1 MTIDIN
7 KVKEA
12 QNIIEE
18 TEKELM
24 LFVKQYFENLKE
36 GEVLLTENSRVN
48 SEWKDFKVNIQ
59 MKELCVTVQFHYRED
74 NGVWIYSIECPELKI
89 YSFEPPTDNNLT
101 IQGTIVVRLKDKTRM
116 LIAGEARDVIVE
128 YDQKMN
134 MEEYYR

>member
-18 TEKELM
+18 TKKEIM
-24 LFVKQYFENLKE
+24 LFVKQYFENLEE
-36 GEVLLTENSRVN
+36 GEVLFTENSRVN
-48 SEWKDFKVNIQ
+48 SEWKDFDVNIQ

-74 NGVWIYSIECPELKI
+74 NGVWTYNIKCSELKI
-89 YSFEPPTDNNLT
+89 YGFEPPTDNSLT
-101 IQGTIVVRLKDKTRM
+101 IQGEIVVRLKGKTKI
-116 LIAGEARDVIVE
+116 LIAGEATNVTVE

-134 MEEYYR
+134 MAKYYR

>member
-12 QNIIEE
+12 QNIIKE

-24 LFVKQYFENLKE
+24 LFVKQYFENPKE

-48 SEWKDFKVNIQ
+48 SEWKDFNVNIQ

-74 NGVWIYSIECPELKI
+74 NGNWTYKIACPELKI
-89 YSFEPPTDNNLT
+89 YSFEPPTDNKLT
-101 IQGTIVVRLKDKTRM
+101 IQGTIVVRLKDKTKI
-116 LIAGEARDVIVE
+116 LIAGGATDVIVE

-134 MEEYYR
+134 MAKYNR